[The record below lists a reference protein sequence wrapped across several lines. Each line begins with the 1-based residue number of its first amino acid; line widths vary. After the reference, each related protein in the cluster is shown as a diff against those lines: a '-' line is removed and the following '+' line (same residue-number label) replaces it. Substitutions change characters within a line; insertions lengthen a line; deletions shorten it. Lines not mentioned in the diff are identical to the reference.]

1 MWNTDSGEVAKSAT
15 KTIPCYS
22 KDQITVEPE
31 QVLVFLVLTNG
42 LESHRGYLRPANQ
55 YVLSR
60 WQQFFH

>member
-1 MWNTDSGEVAKSAT
+1 MWNTDSGEVAKSTT

-42 LESHRGYLRPANQ
+42 LESRQGYLCPANQ
-55 YVLSR
+55 YVLAKR
-60 WQQFFH
+60 QQFFH